1 MGKMYWFRVGMMI
14 LTFVMV
20 VIAMRSLQS
29 TKPTASPLATM
40 ILGSNEEQNI
50 VLCPTR
56 VTSLEMASG
65 MRVQEASMKW
75 TRTSEGTEQ
84 ELDPIAVEKWLS
96 RNCSVVGKKADRSQ
110 GFEPILKL
118 GLVTGESKVLARA
131 STGEYLWDGMTF
143 ISSALDQALTELA
156 ELPANIPHGQK

>member
-20 VIAMRSLQS
+20 VMTMRSLQS

-40 ILGSNEEQNI
+40 ILGSGEEQKI
-50 VLCPTR
+50 VLCTTR
-56 VTSLEMASG
+56 VTSLETSSG
-65 MRVQEASMKW
+65 LRVHESGMKW
-75 TRTSEGTEQ
+75 TRTSAGTEQ

-96 RNCSVVGKKADRSQ
+96 RNCSVVGKKVEPGQ
-110 GFEPILKL
+110 NFEPILKL

-131 STGEYLWDGMTF
+131 GTGEYLWDGLTF
-143 ISSALDQALTELA
+143 ISSTLDQALTELT
-156 ELPANIPHGQK
+156 ELPASTPHGQK